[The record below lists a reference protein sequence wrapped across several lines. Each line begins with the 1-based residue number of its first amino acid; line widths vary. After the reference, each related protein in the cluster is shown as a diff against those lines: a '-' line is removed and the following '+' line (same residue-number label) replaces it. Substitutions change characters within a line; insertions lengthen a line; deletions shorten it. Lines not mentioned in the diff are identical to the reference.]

1 MRWVRA
7 LSPRPGATTPF
18 RGQPLKVLA
27 AAVDHQRSEGPP
39 GTIVE
44 TDDRGV
50 LVRAANGGVRLV
62 EVAPAG
68 RKRMGGAAWARGARF
83 APGERL
89 G

>member
-1 MRWVRA
+1 M
-7 LSPRPGATTPF
+7 
-18 RGQPLKVLA
+18 KVLA

-50 LVRAANGGVRLV
+50 PGARRRTAGVRLV

-83 APGERL
+83 AAGERL